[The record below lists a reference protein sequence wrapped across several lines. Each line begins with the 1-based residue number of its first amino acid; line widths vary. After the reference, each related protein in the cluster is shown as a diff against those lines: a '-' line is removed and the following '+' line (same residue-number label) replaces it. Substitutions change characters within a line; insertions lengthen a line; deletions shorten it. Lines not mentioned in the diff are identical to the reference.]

1 MRLTSL
7 TGVLVVA
14 SFIASTIAKP
24 YAVDTKRKVS
34 YQGITSSPGIE
45 TFLGIPY
52 GKDTSGARR
61 FAPPQ
66 PFDPPAGH
74 VFNATTA
81 GASCPQAAGGF
92 PYSTKV
98 TYISEDCLNLLV
110 SRPANSTHGTKV
122 PVMAYIYGGKI
133 FFALVSLVEVSD
145 ILRGTQ

>member
-1 MRLTSL
+1 MRLSSL
-7 TGVLVVA
+7 AGVLAAA
-14 SFIASTIAKP
+14 SFIDSTIAKP
-24 YAVDTKRKVS
+24 YVVDLKRKVS

-66 PFDPPAGH
+66 PFTPPAGY

-81 GASCPQAAGGF
+81 SASCPQAAGGGF
-92 PYSTKV
+92 PYQTNV

-110 SRPANSTHGTKV
+110 SRPANITHGTKI
-122 PVMAYIYGGKI
+122 PVMAYIYGGKNQG
-133 FFALVSLVEVSD
+133 D
-145 ILRGTQ
+145 I